1 MASNHFPSL
10 LRLLYA
16 LSSDPLQLVL
26 GCCKL
31 PTAAM
36 RALWGAALLATLPAP
51 CQAHGGGLDATGCHT
66 NKKTGDY
73 HCHGDSK
80 PASAPASQP
89 SNGGSTY
96 RAPAPAPRRSPPK
109 ATAPLPSGPVSL
121 VSVGD
126 GDTIRVTTATGQK
139 VTVRLACIDAPE
151 TAQGQSGADA
161 TQGLRQLLSSGSLEL
176 RPQTIDKYGR
186 TVAEV
191 YAGGRNVNLELV
203 RMGLAYAYRDYLGG
217 CDANAYL
224 DAEGQAERYRQGV
237 WRWGNEVKPWDFRK

>member
-1 MASNHFPSL
+1 MLAIPWQAVFPPSDYSL
-10 LRLLYA
+10 KR
-16 LSSDPLQLVL
+16 
-26 GCCKL
+26 
-31 PTAAM
+31 
-36 RALWGAALLATLPAP
+36 ALLAVALLGLLPPAVH
-51 CQAHGGGLDATGCHT
+51 AHGGGLDANGCHT
-66 NKKTGDY
+66 NKKTGDN
-73 HCHGDSK
+73 HCHGGGGGAAPPSQ
-80 PASAPASQP
+80 PSSGSVYIAPAS
-89 SNGGSTY
+89 
-96 RAPAPAPRRSPPK
+96 APAPRRSAPK
-109 ATAPLPSGPVSL
+109 PSAPAVSGPVSL

-151 TAQGQSGADA
+151 KAQGQSGADA
-161 TQGLRQLLSSGSLEL
+161 TQGLKYLLASGSLEL

-237 WRWGNEVKPWDFRK
+237 WRWGNEVKPWDFRKQQRSN